1 MANKKNKL
9 NKEQQ
14 KLVKKIMKENNSQ
27 RRVDK
32 IVKRTRKAMDIYKQE
47 SQQAKVDKWVE
58 NTKKAM
64 DIWNQEVNPQLQ
76 VDAIVKAVQICQ
88 QESQQARV
96 DKWVAEELAKM
107 AM

>member
-1 MANKKNKL
+1 MTRKINKKQRRL
-9 NKEQQ
+9 I
-14 KLVKKIMKENNSQ
+14 KKIMRESSTQ
-27 RRVDK
+27 YTVDQVVEK
-32 IVKRTRKAMDIYKQE
+32 TKTAMEIWHNE
-47 SQQAKVDKWVE
+47 SQQAKVDK